1 MTARQAET
9 RSYWIG
15 AILGVILLFAA
26 LYWWREDIGRWI
38 GGTPSVEM
46 EQTTSSQTDQPEAEV
61 TPQVPQPEAPV
72 SSTSAS
78 EAADVPAS
86 TD

>member
-15 AILGVILLFAA
+15 AILGVIVLIAA
-26 LYWWREDIGRWI
+26 LYWWRDDIGRWI
-38 GGTPSVEM
+38 GGAPAVEM
-46 EQTTSSQTDQPEAEV
+46 EQTTSSQTDRPEAEV
-61 TPQVPQPEAPV
+61 TPEAQQPEAPV
-72 SSTSAS
+72 SSPSAL
-78 EAADVPAS
+78 EPADVPAS